1 MKQIQKTQQTLLQIS
16 TLQSLLTQSL
26 LQQSET
32 SDRLLLEAG
41 QGVSDVRAGNAQLVK
56 AKERGGSGRTMLLA
70 FLIGASLALLFLDWY
85 S

>member
-1 MKQIQKTQQTLLQIS
+1 MTQA
-16 TLQSLLTQSL
+16 
-26 LQQSET
+26 ET

-56 AKERGGSGRTMLLA
+56 AKERGGSGRVMVLT
-70 FLIGASLALLFLDWY
+70 FLIGAALALLFLDWY